1 MNDKQKQ
8 LSPLKAIRIK
18 CLECSAGHV
27 TAVKNCVTEDC
38 SLFSYRFGTN
48 PKRKGISGGI
58 NNLPGSELSARNFKK
73 APKQPLGA
81 TNSFE

>member
-1 MNDKQKQ
+1 MKQV
-8 LSPLKAIRIK
+8 SPLKAIRLK

-27 TAVKNCVTEDC
+27 TVVKNCISEEC

-58 NNLPGSELSARNFKK
+58 GNLPGSGLLSSKTEKSLKIASRRHELVQVAI
-73 APKQPLGA
+73 
-81 TNSFE
+81 